1 MGFGGVVEPLFE
13 TLTQPAADAS
23 TFPHDG
29 PLPEQDSLSI
39 GIVDRGFVLIV
50 LSYACPRTK
59 PFTSRKLNGSL
70 LSFSARNGQ
79 SASGPKFAG
88 GTTPAIAKNFSKA
101 YRPLHTG
108 RPLISSKESL
118 PIDAAS

>member
-79 SASGPKFAG
+79 SASGPSAG
-88 GTTPAIAKNFSKA
+88 EAPMRQMVEMAISHLSFILRCVS
-101 YRPLHTG
+101 H
-108 RPLISSKESL
+108 
-118 PIDAAS
+118 